1 MSLHLPHARIVPNL
15 LQTAHDFAN
24 GSFGGFSFAGDMSNG
39 GVSPIS
45 RAHAL
50 SQTSTLFLH
59 EPPLRHKACATSYTS
74 GSFPY
79 KLDIG
84 EWRITCAGLPARI
97 TRFKSK
103 VLGQTKKKKNA
114 HHTRNISMN
123 QSVLFLYE
131 FPEWHKADTCIVPC
145 WSFEEESKEHL
156 QRFEYSVWCYSTR
169 TTHRLLYSGQVAAE
183 ALLMFFIRSCV
194 HVRVVVGRMVRGSDQ
209 GAAESVA

>member
-24 GSFGGFSFAGDMSNG
+24 GSFGGFSFAGDRSYG

-84 EWRITCAGLPARI
+84 EWRTTCAGLPARI

-103 VLGQTKKKKNA
+103 VLEQTKKK
-114 HHTRNISMN
+114 R
-123 QSVLFLYE
+123 
-131 FPEWHKADTCIVPC
+131 
-145 WSFEEESKEHL
+145 
-156 QRFEYSVWCYSTR
+156 TR
-169 TTHRLLYSGQVAAE
+169 TTRETSPWTRVFCFCTNSLNDTKQIHVLFRAGHSRKRARNIYNDSNTLFGVTPPEQPTDYSTVARWRRRHY
-183 ALLMFFIRSCV
+183 LCSLSD
-194 HVRVVVGRMVRGSDQ
+194 RVCTWGL
-209 GAAESVA
+209 